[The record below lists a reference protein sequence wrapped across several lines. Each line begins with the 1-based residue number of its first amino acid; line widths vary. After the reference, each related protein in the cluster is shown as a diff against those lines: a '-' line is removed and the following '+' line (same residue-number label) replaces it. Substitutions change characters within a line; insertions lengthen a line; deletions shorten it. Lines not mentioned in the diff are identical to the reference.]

1 MRAMAPLMGMP
12 AGSLLSLSLE
22 CDDLHLLKTV
32 AAQTDTVLV
41 CPDASAVQEVAQK
54 RLVRLQVQGLPPV
67 FSDMGVVSLK
77 GRSFSLI
84 AQFAVDF
91 LTELGK
97 K

>member
-1 MRAMAPLMGMP
+1 
-12 AGSLLSLSLE
+12 
-22 CDDLHLLKTV
+22 
-32 AAQTDTVLV
+32 
-41 CPDASAVQEVAQK
+41 
-54 RLVRLQVQGLPPV
+54 VQGLPPV